1 MYQLGE
7 RIRATR
13 KRNNI
18 TQKQLADI
26 LGIKAATFSRY
37 ENNEIDPPIPNLCK
51 IASALRVSVD
61 YLCGL
66 ESSATMSTIGLTS
79 EQKALLENVSEQFRK
94 NNRPAKKMTDEQCA
108 LIGRIVEE
116 FIK

>member
-7 RIRATR
+7 RIRETR
-13 KRNNI
+13 KKSNI
-18 TQKQLADI
+18 TQKQLSDM

-37 ENNEIDPPIPNLCK
+37 ENNEIEPPITNLCK

-61 YLCGL
+61 YLCGM
-66 ESSATMSTIGLTS
+66 ESSGSLSTVGLTG

-94 NNRPAKKMTDEQCA
+94 NNRPAKKNDRGAMCA
-108 LIGRIVEE
+108 YRSYS
-116 FIK
+116 